1 MDEREFVLRAVDAA
15 RERGASFAEARLVRG
30 ATEGLAV
37 RNGEIVTFE
46 TPEDAGFSVRV
57 LRSGAW
63 GFAAS
68 HRIAT
73 DAVAAAVG
81 RAVAAAEHLSVLC
94 RDRPVEIAPAPAAVA
109 TWASPC
115 EIDPFGI
122 PLDRKIEILLKCDEG
137 LRRSS
142 EVVATSCAMQFVRR
156 VQWYANTEGSVIEQ
170 TSVRSGAG
178 IAARAA
184 GHGEVQVRSYP
195 TSFGGQYE
203 AAGWELVERLD
214 LPGAVERVREEAVA
228 LLRAAPCPPGRHDLI
243 LGSSQL
249 ALQIHESCG
258 HPAEL
263 DRVLGWEVD
272 LAGDSFLTLD
282 RLGRFEYGSEH
293 VTLVADATIP
303 GGVATFAF
311 DDEGVP
317 AGRWPIVE
325 RGILKGYLTSREAA
339 KFAGETVSRGAAR
352 AESWS
357 HFPIIRM
364 VNLSLEPGT
373 WDFEELVA
381 DTEDGVLCDTV
392 KSWSI
397 DQRRLNFQ
405 FTTEIGWEIRAG
417 KRTRLLKN
425 PTYQGKTP
433 EFWRSCDAV
442 CSAKHFQLWGVPNCG
457 KGNPMQVVGMSHGA
471 APARFRGV
479 VFVG

>member
-1 MDEREFVLRAVDAA
+1 MDEKDLVLRAIDAA
-15 RERGASFAEARLVRG
+15 RDRGVTFAEARLVR
-30 ATEGLAV
+30 ASTEVLAV
-37 RNGEIVTFE
+37 RNGEVVTFE
-46 TPEDAGFSVRV
+46 TPEDAGLSVRV
-57 LRSGAW
+57 LRSNAW

-68 HRIAT
+68 HRLSP
-73 DAVAAAVG
+73 DAGAALVG

-94 RDRPVEIAPAPAAVA
+94 SNRPVEIAPAPAAAA

-115 EIDPFGI
+115 EIDPFGV
-122 PLDRKIEILLKCDEG
+122 PVDRKIHLLMRCDEG
-137 LRRSS
+137 LRRAT
-142 EVVATSCAMQFVRR
+142 EVVATSCTMQFARR
-156 VQWYANTEGSVIEQ
+156 RQWYANTEGSVIDQ
-170 TSVRSGAG
+170 AFVRSGAG
-178 IAARAA
+178 ISARAA
-184 GHGEVQVRSYP
+184 GHGDVQIRSYP

-228 LLRAAPCPPGRHDLI
+228 LLRADPCPPGRRDLI
-243 LGSSQL
+243 LGSNQV

-258 HPAEL
+258 HPSEL

-282 RLGRFEYGSEH
+282 RLGRFPYGSEH

-303 GGVATFAF
+303 GGVATFAY

-325 RGILKGYLTSREAA
+325 RGMFKGYLTSRETS

-352 AESWS
+352 AEGWS

-373 WDFEELVA
+373 WEFDDLVA

-392 KSWSI
+392 KTWSI

-405 FTTEIGWEIRAG
+405 FTTEIGWEIKGG
-417 KRTRLLKN
+417 KRGRLLKN

-442 CSAKHFQLWGVPNCG
+442 CSAKHWFLWGVPNCG
-457 KGNPMQVVGMSHGA
+457 KGNPMQIGDRKSVV
-471 APARFRGV
+471 
-479 VFVG
+479 